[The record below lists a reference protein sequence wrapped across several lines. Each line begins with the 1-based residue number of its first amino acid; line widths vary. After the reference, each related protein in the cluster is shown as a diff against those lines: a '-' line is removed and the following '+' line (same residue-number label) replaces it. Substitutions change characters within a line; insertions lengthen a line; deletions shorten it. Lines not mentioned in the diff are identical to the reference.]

1 MEKKPNFLQF
11 LADEQA
17 DKKFDAVE
25 LGATITVA
33 LAVDENLYN
42 FIKDTVV
49 TKYIVLGKELPKDA
63 KAFAE
68 EMANVVAS
76 IVTNLT
82 AAIGA
87 YDMYLKIGKIAL
99 LVGMMHALDKA
110 QSTKAE

>member
-1 MEKKPNFLQF
+1 MEKPNFLQF

-33 LAVDENLYN
+33 LAIDENLYN

-49 TKYIVLGKELPKDA
+49 TKHILLGKELPKDA

-68 EMANVVAS
+68 EMAKVVATIVSNLHNAISAYDLYLKLGKIS
-76 IVTNLT
+76 IV
-82 AAIGA
+82 I
-87 YDMYLKIGKIAL
+87 
-99 LVGMMHALDKA
+99 GMMHTLDKA

>member
-1 MEKKPNFLQF
+1 MEKPNFLQF
-11 LADEQA
+11 LADQQA

-42 FIKDTVV
+42 FIKDTVI

-68 EMANVVAS
+68 EMAHAVAS
-76 IVTNLT
+76 IVSNLT

-87 YDMYLKIGKIAL
+87 YDMYLKIGKLAL
-99 LVGMMHALDKA
+99 LIGMLHAVDKA
-110 QSTKAE
+110 QATKAE